1 MKKIFTLALAMLLT
15 VSGFAAPVTRQSQ
28 NVATAHA
35 NAKTVGDANVK
46 TPIQKM
52 YENVNGVKKSAGL
65 KTAVNYDNLTWTSL
79 GEGIY
84 KDNIISAMYNIAAVA
99 DPVKC
104 EIEEAQGNPG
114 IFRLVNPYTEQY
126 PATLIVDASDPDCVV
141 IPYQQIPIKDSEDGI
156 TFIASISWIAFNE
169 FGLSVEDFLDEMG
182 DVNITY
188 DKANSTINLGTEPV
202 WFQWP
207 EAPADSSY
215 GTEPDEWYSGSDVEG
230 YIILP
235 GGTWVDPWED
245 LGEGE
250 FSESILTPSFTDDAR
265 SNGTVEIKKSTER
278 EGMYQVIN
286 PWTALYAALGFNAV
300 SPTLTLDAS
309 DPDNILIDLTSTGIS
324 GGSDG
329 LYSVISYSAYM
340 DINGQQTPD
349 EYKITLT
356 EKEIT
361 QGGKTYIERT
371 FTLPHRSVLLYAAGT
386 QSIYYTGTADDTDPS
401 TIVVR
406 TELAAPSPEYVFNF
420 NVTDNN
426 NKPVANASINFTLNN
441 NNINVTNTDANG
453 KATVS
458 VTGDFSGATYSYT
471 VSGSI
476 DGTVVS
482 TEGQGTVGATTTDIN
497 VTLTPAPKREIALVF
512 NVTDD
517 NEKAIAGAK
526 IEVMEGTT
534 IIATLTTGADG
545 SAKSEVIDDIDGKK
559 LTYTVTAEGY
569 EDEAGSFTVVG
580 YDTTTTPWIYTCDVV
595 MTPVVVETFVVRFNV
610 SDKDKNPV
618 KDASIVITL
627 EDNTIAELRTDA
639 QGVAETEP
647 LEELGGATLDFTV
660 TAANYAEYN
669 GTLVVEGYEGELPYI
684 IEYNVTLNSSKIN
697 TVGIDSNNESVRYF
711 NLQGLEISKPEKGQ
725 IVIRVANGNVEKTVV
740 K

>member
-1 MKKIFTLALAMLLT
+1 MKKIYMLALSALAFAVSATAAPAVQLSNPKMPVTEKAKKSTQFHNALT
-15 VSGFAAPVTRQSQ
+15 TKLESKLESKFASKAPAKYATQVSDVVGDYELYYYVEFAAPDGGPFTSEMSVTEGSGTNEVIFHVPFENSGGILMWNMVGTLNTSTGDITISKNQSTGFNGASFWMGHYDWDEGDYLEIDQIVAKFNGKAIVFDEDDAMGLQAASGGYYTLFDMITMDKIIDDPNVDPNEGWSSLGNATFIDPWALPGFGEDQEEFPWEVELQQ
-28 NVATAHA
+28 N
-35 NAKTVGDANVK
+35 DANK
-46 TPIQKM
+46 
-52 YENVNGVKKSAGL
+52 N
-65 KTAVNYDNLTWTSL
+65 
-79 GEGIY
+79 IY
-84 KDNIISAMYNIAAVA
+84 
-99 DPVKC
+99 
-104 EIEEAQGNPG
+104 
-114 IFRLVNPYTEQY
+114 RLVNPYKGNS
-126 PATLIVDASDPDCVV
+126 PLATTNESTKTGYIQFDVTDPDHVTFEVV
-141 IPYQQIPIKDSEDGI
+141 SAGFAYAKAGVNNFFCYNQLTYFAKKYPNYSVEEIIEILGDELPYTTFKDGVLTLSHVDTVDEDGPY
-156 TFIASISWIAFNE
+156 TVYDAT
-169 FGLSVEDFLDEMG
+169 FGLTGVDGAYHWTD
-182 DVNITY
+182 NQQ
-188 DKANSTINLGTEPV
+188 NPINMDGR
-202 WFQWP
+202 
-207 EAPADSSY
+207 
-215 GTEPDEWYSGSDVEG
+215 
-230 YIILP
+230 IIFP
-235 GGTWVDPWED
+235 G
-245 LGEGE
+245 
-250 FSESILTPSFTDDAR
+250 
-265 SNGTVEIKKSTER
+265 
-278 EGMYQVIN
+278 
-286 PWTALYAALGFNAV
+286 
-300 SPTLTLDAS
+300 
-309 DPDNILIDLTSTGIS
+309 
-324 GGSDG
+324 
-329 LYSVISYSAYM
+329 
-340 DINGQQTPD
+340 
-349 EYKITLT
+349 
-356 EKEIT
+356 
-361 QGGKTYIERT
+361 
-371 FTLPHRSVLLYAAGT
+371 
-386 QSIYYTGTADDTDPS
+386 
-401 TIVVR
+401 
-406 TELAAPSPEYVFNF
+406 AAPSPEYVFNF

-482 TEGQGTVGATTTDIN
+482 TEGQGTVGAMTTDIN

-569 EDEAGSFTVVG
+569 EDKAGSFTVVG

-639 QGVAETEP
+639 QGIAETEP